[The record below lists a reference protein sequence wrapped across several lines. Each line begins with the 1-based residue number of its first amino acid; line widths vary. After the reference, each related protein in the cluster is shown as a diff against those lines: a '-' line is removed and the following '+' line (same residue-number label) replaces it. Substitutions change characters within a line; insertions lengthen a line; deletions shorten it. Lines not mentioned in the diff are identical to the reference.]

1 MPEGLKFASETEAA
15 AAAKSV
21 PNRQVARLFDVP
33 VVVDEERCI
42 KGCHICVE
50 SCPVDCLAIAPATG
64 KSHMKYDDCWYCLAC
79 EVDCPTNAITVK
91 IPFLITMSI
100 ALDDEQTQ
108 QIFLT
113 WRKAWRAENLCQP
126 KILSRIPSIRKT
138 PSAGLPS
145 S

>member
-1 MPEGLKFASETEAA
+1 MKLFRRPVEPYVVSLDAEELRSYHRLRIESLRRMSTKPSCCRKAEIFVG
-15 AAAKSV
+15 
-21 PNRQVARLFDVP
+21 NRSRSDGEVGGQPSGRTRLFDVP

-91 IPFLITMSI
+91 IPILI
-100 ALDDEQTQ
+100 
-108 QIFLT
+108 
-113 WRKAWRAENLCQP
+113 R
-126 KILSRIPSIRKT
+126 
-138 PSAGLPS
+138 
-145 S
+145 